1 MKNKKILWTALPF
14 LAGAIFGISVLGLLS
29 FSSLSKSP
37 GANPVISKIS
47 VDVAHAYAQ
56 KYLKNAT
63 LYTSKMK
70 GFAIDLAELTIMNS
84 ILAADPS
91 AGGFRFYFGTDASGT
106 GVLIICG
113 VDANGSD
120 LTGNIYTAPT
130 INVGPCP
137 PVCDVNSPISG
148 Q

>member
-14 LAGAIFGISVLGLLS
+14 LAGAIFGISLLGLLS
-29 FSSLSKSP
+29 FTSQSKSP
-37 GANPVISKIS
+37 DASPVISKVS

-56 KYLKNAT
+56 KYVKNAP
-63 LYTSKMK
+63 LSTSVIK
-70 GFAIDLAELTIMNS
+70 GFTVDLAELTIMNS

-91 AGGFRFYFGTDASGT
+91 AEGFRFYLGTDASGNAVVIT
-106 GVLIICG
+106 CG

-120 LTGNIYTAPT
+120 MTGTIFTAPPH
-130 INVGPCP
+130 NVGPCP
-137 PVCDVNSPISG
+137 PVCDVNSQISG

>member
-14 LAGAIFGISVLGLLS
+14 LAGAIFGISLLGLLS
-29 FSSLSKSP
+29 FTGQSTSP
-37 GANPVISKIS
+37 GPNSVIAKVS

-63 LYTSKMK
+63 PYTLKMK
-70 GFAIDLAELTIMNS
+70 GFTVDLAELTIMNS

-91 AGGFRFYFGTDASGT
+91 AEGFRFYFGTDASGT
-106 GVLIICG
+106 GLLIICG
-113 VDANGSD
+113 VDAKGSD
-120 LTGNIYTAPT
+120 MTGT
-130 INVGPCP
+130 IFSATTNNVGPCP
-137 PVCDVNSPISG
+137 PVCDAGSPISG